1 MNCDGTVGLK
11 YEYISE
17 LRWSYEMWVKD
28 VKNSSSNGNG
38 RVYFDILCGLLGL
51 LRGILAGFLGE
62 KMCIIRSFLK
72 IFKFCKK

>member
-1 MNCDGTVGLK
+1 MC
-11 YEYISE
+11 
-17 LRWSYEMWVKD
+17 VKD
-28 VKNSSSNGNG
+28 VKNSSSNGNS

-62 KMCIIRSFLK
+62 RMCIIRSFLK

>member
-1 MNCDGTVGLK
+1 
-11 YEYISE
+11 
-17 LRWSYEMWVKD
+17 MWVKD

-62 KMCIIRSFLK
+62 KMCIIR
-72 IFKFCKK
+72 